1 MSLMQRHLPYVLVI
15 AILTLFL
22 VPPVRSAEPL
32 ELKKGD
38 HICIVGNTLAER
50 MQHFGWLETLIHA
63 RYPKHELVFRNLG
76 YSGDEI
82 DGFRNF
88 NSRLRSMDF
97 GSHDQWLAGSAPCP
111 QPAKLSPRDEGKVRE
126 NRFELTNTKADVIF
140 AFYGYNESWAGEAG
154 LAKFKD
160 NTLAFIKHTL
170 AQTYNGKSA
179 PKLVLFSPLAHEYL
193 DDPDLPGKAEVA
205 ASNARL
211 KLYSDAMGE
220 IAKANGVA
228 FVDLFATSQK
238 WLATRKAADPLTI
251 NGVHL
256 NKLGDQV
263 ISGLIAH
270 ELVGEHPALGNVAY
284 LKSLNAAVNA
294 KNFYWYNRY
303 RVTDGFSTYGDRAFL
318 KFNELKPGY
327 GNGLSNY
334 SVGQRE
340 LDILDVLTS
349 NRDKVVWA
357 AAQGKELKPDDSN
370 LPEYI
375 TVITNEV
382 GELPGAKHKFISP
395 AEELEKMT
403 IGKGLKV
410 ELFADE
416 AKFPELVN
424 PVQMAFD
431 TKGRLWVAAWE
442 SYPHWR
448 PTEPMA
454 DKLLI
459 LEDTNNDGKADICK
473 TFAGDIHNPTGF
485 EFWGGGVLVA
495 QGPDLLFL
503 KDING
508 DDKYDVKERLLHGLD
523 TADTHHTANSFTLDP
538 GGALYFQEGTFH
550 HTQVET
556 AWGPPQRVANGAVF
570 RYEPRAQKFDVY
582 VSHGFANPHG
592 HVFDRWGNDI
602 VVDGTGAVPFHGA
615 LFSGHIE
622 FPAKHNSPPTVYP
635 QRTRPCP
642 ALDILSSRHFP
653 PEMQGNLLVPNVI
666 TFHGILRYKLR
677 DQDSSLAAEEQE
689 PLLSSPHRNFRPADV
704 EVAPDGSIYFT
715 DWQNPIIGHMQHN
728 LRDPSRDRTHGRVYR
743 ITYEGRELLKP
754 AKIAGEPIEKLLD
767 LLKSPEDRVRYRAKI
782 ELSGRDSDEVIA
794 ALQKWSAALDKK
806 DPEYE
811 HQRLETLWVHQH
823 HNVVNPALLEQVL
836 SSPDFRARAAAVR
849 VLCYW
854 RDRISNTADLLKKAA
869 ADEHPR
875 VRLEAVR
882 TASFIPQAEAVE
894 IPIIA
899 AELPGD
905 KYIDFLR
912 GETMRTL
919 QPYVDQAKAENR
931 RVAFTTPAGAR
942 YFLRNL
948 STEQLLKEPK
958 SREVLFEILYRP
970 GLQDEQRREAIGG
983 LSRMDGKPELRV
995 VMDAVAAL
1003 DASRSQADSS
1013 VVFDLIRQLTGRSAA
1028 ELTSA
1033 RAELERLATT
1043 ARQPVLRQIGYASLM
1058 GVDGSVDKSWALA
1071 SQDVKRLLDLVN
1083 ATPLVSDAVI
1093 RASLYAK
1100 IEPLLTKLPEPL
1112 ASDPKANAKGT
1123 VGRYVRIE
1131 LPRKGTLTL
1140 AEVEVMSGDRNLA
1153 PQGKASQKNTAS
1165 GGEAKRGI
1173 DGNKNPSYGGGG
1185 QTHTEENTDQ
1195 PWWEVDL
1202 GEEAP
1207 IDSVVVYN
1215 RADGDLGKRLQGYTL
1230 RVLDAGRSEVA
1241 RKEGLAAPAPS
1252 ATIDLGGGGS
1262 AMLVR
1267 RAAMNALTQIRG
1279 QETKTFHSL
1288 ARFVKEDTDRATAIK
1303 ALQRIPRVSW
1313 PADEA
1318 APLVAVVAESIRKLP
1333 ASERT
1338 SPAALDALEFADV
1351 LTTLLK
1357 PDEAKKMRA
1366 ELAELGV
1373 RVVRIGTLF
1382 ERMSYD
1388 QDVVA
1393 LQAGK
1398 PVEFLLDNSDL
1409 MPHNFVILQ
1418 PGALE
1423 EIGRLSEASAQ
1434 QPAFAARQYVPES
1447 PKVLAASNLLQPRQS
1462 QKLSFAAPTAP
1473 GVYPFVCTY
1482 PGHWRR
1488 MYGALYVVDDLDA
1501 YLAGP
1506 EAYLS
1511 ARPLP
1516 IKDDLLKERRPR
1528 VEWKYEDLASGVEGL
1543 GGRNFAAGKQ
1553 MFEVAACIAC
1563 HKLEG
1568 RGNEFGPDLLKLDVK
1583 LKPVDILKEM
1593 LDPSVKINEKFQTE
1607 VFLLDDGKTV
1617 TGLVLSET
1625 PQKVRLIENPLAKAE
1640 PIEIA
1645 KDSIES
1651 RKKSPTSIMPKG
1663 LLDKLTRDEIL
1674 DLVAYIAARADKSHV
1689 LFTKGHEHGK

>member
-1 MSLMQRHLPYVLVI
+1 MPRFLLALVFVALPTFALG
-15 AILTLFL
+15 
-22 VPPVRSAEPL
+22 AEPL

-50 MQHFGWLETLIHA
+50 MQHNGWLETLIHA
-63 RYPKHELVFRNLG
+63 RFPKHELVFRNLG

-82 DGFRNF
+82 DGFKNPS
-88 NSRLRSMDF
+88 SRMRSLDF
-97 GSHDQWLAGSAPCP
+97 GTHDQWLAGAAPCP
-111 QPAKLSPRDEGKVRE
+111 QPAKLSPRDAGKVRE
-126 NRFELTNTKADVIF
+126 NRFELTNTRADVIF

-154 LAKFKD
+154 LAKFKE
-160 NTLAFIKHTL
+160 NAAAFIKHTL
-170 AQTYNGKSA
+170 AQSYNGKSA
-179 PKLVLFSPLAHEYL
+179 PKLVLFSPIAHEFL
-193 DDPDLPGKAEVA
+193 DDPNLPGKAEVA

-211 KLYSDAMGE
+211 KLYSDALGE
-220 IAKANGVA
+220 VAKANEVR
-228 FVDLFATSQK
+228 FVDLFAASQT
-238 WLATRKAADPLTI
+238 LHAARKTFGPLTI

-256 NKLGDQV
+256 NKLGDEA
-263 ISGLIAH
+263 ISAIISRDL
-270 ELVGEHPALGNVAY
+270 LGEHPGLGDVARI
-284 LKSLNAAVNA
+284 KKLNAAVND

-318 KFNELKPGY
+318 KFNEGTPGY

-340 LDILDVLTS
+340 LDVLDVLTS

-357 AAQGKELKPDDSN
+357 VAQGNEIKPDDSN
-370 LPEYI
+370 IPEFI
-375 TVITNEV
+375 PVITNKP
-382 GELPGAKHKFISP
+382 GDLPGGAHKFITGQD
-395 AEELEKMT
+395 EVEKMT

-410 ELFADE
+410 NLFADE
-416 AKFPELVN
+416 SMFPELVN

-431 TKGRLWVAAWE
+431 TKGRLWVAAWTT
-442 SYPHWR
+442 YPHWK
-448 PTEPMA
+448 PTEPMN

-459 LEDTNNDGKADICK
+459 LEDTNHDGKADKCI

-503 KDING
+503 KDTNG
-508 DDKYDVKERLLHGLD
+508 DDKYDIKERLIHGLD

-556 AWGPPQRVANGAVF
+556 AWGPAKRVANGAVF

-615 LFSGHIE
+615 LFSGHIDY
-622 FPAKHNSPPTVYP
+622 PNKHNTPPTVYP
-635 QRTRPCP
+635 QRTRPCSS
-642 ALDILSSRHFP
+642 LDILSSRHFP
-653 PEMQGNLLVPNVI
+653 EEFQGNLLVPNVI

-677 DQDSSLAAEEQE
+677 DQDSSLGADEQE
-689 PLLSSPHRNFRPADV
+689 PILSSSDPNFRPADV

-715 DWQNPIIGHMQHN
+715 DWHNPIIGHMQHN

-743 ITYEGRELLKP
+743 VTYEGRELLKP
-754 AKIAGEPIEKLLD
+754 VKIAGEPIEKLLD

-782 ELSGRDSDEVIA
+782 ELSGRNTDEVMA
-794 ALQKWSAALDKK
+794 ALEKWSAALDRK
-806 DPEYE
+806 DAEYE
-811 HQRLETLWVHQH
+811 HHRLETLWMHQH
-823 HNVVNPALLEQVL
+823 HNVVNHALLEQVL
-836 SSPDFRARAAAVR
+836 ASPDPRARAAAVR

-854 RDRISNTADLLKKAA
+854 RDRVSNTLDLVKKAA
-869 ADEHPR
+869 GDENPR

-894 IPIIA
+894 VPIIA
-899 AELPGD
+899 AELPRD
-905 KYIDFLR
+905 KYLDFLS

-919 QPYVDQAKAENR
+919 QPLVDLAKADNR
-931 RVAFTTPAGAR
+931 RISFSTPAGAR
-942 YFLRNL
+942 YFLRSL
-948 STEQLLKEPK
+948 ATEQLLKEPK
-958 SREVLFEILYRP
+958 SREVLFELLYRP

-1033 RAELERLATT
+1033 RAELEKLATG

-1058 GVDGSVDKSWALA
+1058 GVDGSIDKSWALA
-1071 SQDVKRLLDLVN
+1071 SKDAKRLLDLVN
-1083 ATPLVSDAVI
+1083 ATPLISDGSI
-1093 RASLYAK
+1093 RASLYEK

-1112 ASDPKANAKGT
+1112 ASDPKVSAKGT
-1123 VGRYVRIE
+1123 LGRYVRIE
-1131 LPRKGTLTL
+1131 LPRRDTLTL
-1140 AEVEVMSGDRNLA
+1140 AEVEVMSGDQNIAR
-1153 PQGKASQKNTAS
+1153 QGKASQKNTAH
-1165 GGEAKRGI
+1165 GGEAKRAI
-1173 DGNKNPSYGGGG
+1173 DGNKNPSFGGGG

-1195 PWWEVDL
+1195 PWWELDL

-1207 IDSVVVYN
+1207 IDSIVVYN
-1215 RADGDLGKRLQGYTL
+1215 RVEGNLGDRLRDFTV
-1230 RVLDAGRSEVA
+1230 RVLDASRGEVF
-1241 RKEGLAAPAPS
+1241 KQQGLPAPKPS
-1252 ATIDLGGGGS
+1252 ATIELGGGGS
-1262 AMLVR
+1262 AVLVR
-1267 RAAMNALTQIRG
+1267 RAAMNALPQIRG
-1279 QETKTFHSL
+1279 QETKTFQAL
-1288 ARFVKEDTDRATAIK
+1288 AKFVREDVDRATAIK
-1303 ALQRIPRVSW
+1303 ALQRIPRANW

-1318 APLVAVVAESIRKLP
+1318 APLVAVVADAIRKLP

-1338 SPAALDALEFADV
+1338 TPAALDALEFADV
-1351 LTTLLK
+1351 LTTLL
-1357 PDEAKKMRA
+1357 PVEDAKKRRA
-1366 ELAELGV
+1366 ELGELGV

-1388 QDVVA
+1388 KDVVA
-1393 LQAGK
+1393 VQAGK
-1398 PVEFLLDNSDL
+1398 PVEFLLENTDL

-1418 PGALE
+1418 PGSLE
-1423 EIGRLSEASAQ
+1423 EMGLYSEANSQ
-1434 QPAFAARQYVPES
+1434 QPAFAARFFVPPS
-1447 PKVLAASNLLQPRQS
+1447 PKVLAASTIMQPRDS
-1462 QKLSFAAPTAP
+1462 QKLSFTAPTAP

-1501 YLAGP
+1501 YLAGA

-1511 ARPLP
+1511 AHPLP
-1516 IKDDLLKERRPR
+1516 IKDELLKDRRPR
-1528 VEWKYEDLASGVEGL
+1528 VEWKFEDLASGLEPF
-1543 GGRNFAAGKQ
+1543 GGRNYAAGRQ
-1553 MFEVAACIAC
+1553 MFQVAACIAC

-1568 RGNEFGPDLLKLDVK
+1568 KGNEFGPDLLKLDAK
-1583 LKPVDILKEM
+1583 FKPVDILKEM
-1593 LDPSVKINEKFQTE
+1593 LDPSAKINEKFQAE
-1607 VFLLDDGKTV
+1607 IFVLADGKTV
-1617 TGLVLSET
+1617 SGLVLSET
-1625 PQKVRLIENPLAKAE
+1625 PQKVKLIENPLAKAV
-1640 PIEIA
+1640 PIEID
-1645 KDSIES
+1645 KGDIES

-1674 DLVAYIAARADKSHV
+1674 DLLAYVFARGDKAHA
-1689 LFTKGHEHGK
+1689 LFGKHEHGK